1 MSNPSSSQVLLI
13 FLLAFNTVLQA
24 AAPGP
29 LSAPVMDAT
38 TCDQLAGNPNTPMS
52 REACRTMMRMGED
65 DPSTHRPGDKTLS
78 CAQIFAEMQTMQGAG
93 VSDANAAQTDALIGE
108 SKVLSAKHAAE
119 MARQMTPSPLA
130 IASSLLP
137 NAIGAAMMAP
147 EFARQAAAVAKLK
160 TEDEHFNAKLA
171 QHSTATSVDLN
182 QLMGANPRLP
192 RLIQLAM
199 QKTCKPPD

>member
-1 MSNPSSSQVLLI
+1 MSNPSFPVLLF
-13 FLLAFNTVLQA
+13 FLLASSSATR
-24 AAPGP
+24 AAPP
-29 LSAPVMDAT
+29 SPAPAMDPAL
-38 TCDQLAGNPNTPMS
+38 CDQLAGNPHAPMS
-52 REACRTMMRMGED
+52 VEACRTMMRMGED
-65 DPSTHRPGDKTLS
+65 DPSTHRRGDEGLS
-78 CAQIFAEMQTMQGAG
+78 CAQIFAEMQTMQGEG

-108 SKVLSAKHAAE
+108 SRVLGAKHAAE
-119 MARQMTPSPLA
+119 MAKQMTPSPLA

-182 QLMGANPRLP
+182 QLMDANPRLQ
-192 RLIQLAM
+192 RLIQLAT
-199 QKTCKPPD
+199 QKACKPPPD